1 MEQTALELDASRIVF
16 SIPEERV
23 SMLREQSCSTSIIG
37 QDRAISALELG
48 LGIKADGYNVFIM
61 GASGTGR
68 RTVLTS
74 LLANYKA
81 NPSDLQDMA
90 YVYNFARP
98 LEPRALFFPAGS
110 GAYFKKTLKSAIESI
125 RRQVLQLSKSEV
137 FAAASKKISAAA
149 DQEENK
155 LLSDFEQ
162 TMLARGFKLV
172 QVKDDDARSM
182 DLIPLLRGKPIAFDD
197 LQELAARGKVATEAV
212 NALRE
217 DYYASLDMMADLFA
231 TIKDIRKAT
240 DRKIRALKAESA
252 GPIIENELA
261 VLKSLCRNGTENAA
275 VLEHLEAVKEDL
287 LSKVHVY
294 GERFRSG
301 SARKAFFDRYAI
313 NLVCES
319 APGQSHVV
327 QEEVPTFANLFGSIE
342 PSGPNDDFTI
352 NGHMRL
358 RPGSVHRASGGF
370 LILRLQDL
378 LLEEGAWPYLKRVLQ
393 SGKAEIQTP
402 PTGNHLPSLLKPQPL
417 PVRVKAILIGGEHS
431 YDFLYQED
439 PDFQKLF
446 KVCAEFDSV
455 MPATDDNLKSFISF
469 ALAFSKQ
476 QGTLPLDD
484 SGLAR
489 IIAFSARIAEDRT
502 LLTTRFTRVSDLIL
516 EADFFARSKNAT
528 VISREM
534 VSGAIE
540 HRRYLQ
546 RLPEEKYAS
555 MIRSR
560 EIVLEVT
567 GTMTGKVNGLAV
579 QDRGYQAFGIP
590 VAVTAQAAPGTS
602 GVINIERESGL
613 SGEIYDKAHL
623 IIQAYCTAST
633 PLTSRSPFRRAF
645 ALSSPTRRL
654 TGTRPRARSSSRF
667 FRRSPGYHSGKTSP

>member
-23 SMLREQSCSTSIIG
+23 RTLREQCRSTSIIG

-48 LGIKADGYNVFIM
+48 LGIKADGYNIFIM

-98 LEPRALFFPAGS
+98 LEPKALFFPAGS

-137 FAAASKKISAAA
+137 FAAASKKISASA

-162 TMLARGFKLV
+162 TMLTHGFKLI
-172 QVKDDDARSM
+172 QIKDDDARSM
-182 DLIPLLRGKPIAFDD
+182 DLIPLLRGKPISFDE
-197 LQELAARGKVATEAV
+197 LQELAARGKVATETV

-217 DYYASLDMMADLFA
+217 EYYASLDLMADLFA
-231 TIKDIRKAT
+231 TIKDIRKVT
-240 DRKIRALKAESA
+240 ERKIRALKAESA

-261 VLKSLCRNGTENAA
+261 VLKSLCKNGTENAT
-275 VLEHLEAVKEDL
+275 VLEHLESVKEDL

-294 GERFRSG
+294 SERFRSA

-319 APGQSHVV
+319 TLGQSHVV

-455 MPATDDNLKSFISF
+455 MPATDENLKSFISF
-469 ALAFSKQ
+469 ALGFSQQ

-489 IIAFSARIAEDRT
+489 IIAYSARIADDRT
-502 LLTTRFTRVSDLIL
+502 LLTTRFTRISDLIL
-516 EADFFARSKNAT
+516 EADFFARSKNAQI
-528 VISREM
+528 ISREM

-540 HRRYLQ
+540 HR
-546 RLPEEKYAS
+546 
-555 MIRSR
+555 I
-560 EIVLEVT
+560 
-567 GTMTGKVNGLAV
+567 
-579 QDRGYQAFGIP
+579 
-590 VAVTAQAAPGTS
+590 APRRPFAGSPPPCPPSHS
-602 GVINIERESGL
+602 G
-613 SGEIYDKAHL
+613 
-623 IIQAYCTAST
+623 
-633 PLTSRSPFRRAF
+633 
-645 ALSSPTRRL
+645 TRRYCAPP
-654 TGTRPRARSSSRF
+654 TVA
-667 FRRSPGYHSGKTSP
+667 